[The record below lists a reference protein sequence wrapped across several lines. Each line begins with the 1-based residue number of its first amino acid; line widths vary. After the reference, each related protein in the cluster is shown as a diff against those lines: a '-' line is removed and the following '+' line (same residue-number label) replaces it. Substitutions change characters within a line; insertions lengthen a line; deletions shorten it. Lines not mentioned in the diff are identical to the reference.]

1 MTQEL
6 RIQFGKYV
14 LLELVGRG
22 ATAAVYRAVQSGAMG
37 FRKEVAIKKV
47 LSTVVDRERVLKRL
61 INEARVSGYLH
72 HRNLVEVYEFDRVDE
87 AYYLAMEFVGGPSL
101 HEILLRIPRQGP
113 LPGPIIAG
121 ILLQIC
127 DGLAYAHRAVDE
139 MGQPMN
145 LVHRDIKPGNVM
157 LTYDGLVKITDF
169 GVAKATT
176 NLFHTRA
183 ANITRGT
190 PIYMSPEQVRGLR
203 LDARSDIFSLGS
215 LAVEMVTGSAMFQ
228 DTHLYRVLS
237 KVDQAD
243 VTRPLEQVEGV
254 VPGLAPV
261 LRQALER
268 DPRARFPSAMAMAQA
283 LRLAIA
289 PITTQADLA
298 VWLREWLGVSAER
311 QEGPEDTADEAAS
324 EGISGPVAELD
335 LTVPSVEDTGSPT
348 PLRQDAAEADRGR
361 GSGAG
366 EGAGEEG
373 RVTPLSITVEPMT
386 DELDLDPGTDPEM
399 STAVEPDADEGPAY
413 LARGDTP
420 TGSHGPAP
428 PLFAD
433 RGDGPLPIPE
443 YLVAQIEA
451 REALA
456 ADEADLSLAELDLG
470 DAVDREETT
479 LGTPGDPE
487 ADLISAGPDTEIVS
501 TGPETDTTPTV
512 EEGEVDDQAE
522 VATAVDLPVPPLDP
536 ARAPGS
542 PDVVG
547 ESPPPGEGG
556 ATDTDDD
563 LPTLDDEEEP
573 PTTSGLPV
581 SLAPVEAGSHWMGS
595 AEIEVGRDADEEL
608 HEVQVTRPF
617 LVGRVPVTQGQWS
630 EVMGD
635 PGTSDARDLPMAG
648 VTWFDAIDFC
658 VRLSEQEDLAP
669 AYRFAGEK
677 VLWDRDAPGY
687 RLLTEAEWELAAR
700 AGEYTRFAG
709 SDHADD
715 VAWHRGNSGEQLQ
728 GVAGKRPNRLG
739 LYDMCGNV
747 SEWVWDRYGP
757 YRTGAAETDPTGPD
771 EGEFR
776 IQRGGSVLSPA
787 ADVRCARR
795 HIDGRPDESR
805 PHVGFRLARNLD

>member
-87 AYYLAMEFVGGPSL
+87 AYYLAMEFVGGPTL
-101 HEILLRIPRQGP
+101 HDILARVPRQGP
-113 LPGPIIAG
+113 LPSPVIAG
-121 ILLQIC
+121 LLLQIC
-127 DGLAYAHRAVDE
+127 EGLAYAHRAVDE

-157 LTYDGLVKITDF
+157 LTHDGLVKITDF

-203 LDARSDIFSLGS
+203 LDARSDIFSLGT
-215 LAVEMVTGSAMFQ
+215 LAVEMITGTAMFQ
-228 DTHLYRVLS
+228 DTHLYRILS

-243 VTRPLEQVEGV
+243 VTRPLEEVERS

-261 LRQALER
+261 LKQALER
-268 DPRARFPSAMAMAQA
+268 DPRVRFPSATAMAQA
-283 LRLAIA
+283 VRTALAPSYGQLELSA
-289 PITTQADLA
+289 
-298 VWLREWLGVSAER
+298 WLREWEGDDHRRPGAPRNSA
-311 QEGPEDTADEAAS
+311 QGDDLTGD
-324 EGISGPVAELD
+324 SGPMAELD
-335 LTVPSVEDTGSPT
+335 LQVPAAGDTGSPT
-348 PLRQDAAEADRGR
+348 PLRQGTPAP
-361 GSGAG
+361 G
-366 EGAGEEG
+366 EGSLPRARGTDG
-373 RVTPLSITVEPMT
+373 DHAVLPPMSITVEPMT
-386 DELDLDPGTDPEM
+386 DDPEP
-399 STAVEPDADEGPAY
+399 SRGLSLDAKQEPPPLEAEDGPSYLVGGDATPGGSRPD
-413 LARGDTP
+413 GDR
-420 TGSHGPAP
+420 HR
-428 PLFAD
+428 LFAD
-433 RGDGPLPIPE
+433 TGDGERDDPS
-443 YLVAQIEA
+443 YLMALIEA
-451 REALA
+451 QAPAVAE
-456 ADEADLSLAELDLG
+456 ESDLSVAELDLG
-470 DAVDREETT
+470 ELYEDGE
-479 LGTPGDPE
+479 GDDLSE
-487 ADLISAGPDTEIVS
+487 A
-501 TGPETDTTPTV
+501 
-512 EEGEVDDQAE
+512 
-522 VATAVDLPVPPLDP
+522 ATAVDLSVPPLAP
-536 ARAPGS
+536 AGHAS
-542 PDVVG
+542 P
-547 ESPPPGEGG
+547 S
-556 ATDTDDD
+556 ASDDD
-563 LPTLDDEEEP
+563 DERPTLDDEDAPPTEP
-573 PTTSGLPV
+573 PSTSGLPV
-581 SLAPVEAGSHWMGS
+581 SLAPVAAGAIWIGS
-595 AEIEVGRDADEEL
+595 AEVEVGRDADEDL
-608 HEVQVTRPF
+608 HEVRITRPF
-617 LVGRVPVTQGQWS
+617 LMGRVPVTQGQWS

-648 VTWFDAIDFC
+648 VTWFDAVDFC
-658 VRLSEQEDLAP
+658 IRLSELEGLPP
-669 AYRFAGEK
+669 AYHLVGDGVR
-677 VLWDRDAPGY
+677 WDRDATGY
-687 RLLTEAEWELAAR
+687 RLPSEAEWEFAGR

-715 VAWHRGNSGEQLQ
+715 VAWHRGNSSEQLQ
-728 GVAGKRPNRLG
+728 AVAGKRPNRLG
-739 LYDMCGNV
+739 LYDLCGNV

-757 YRTGAAETDPTGPD
+757 YRTGPVESDPAGPD

-805 PHVGFRLARNLD
+805 PHVGFRLARNLG